1 MERRYRHLSL
11 EERDRITEYARHQ
24 EITEA
29 IGTRCYFARPYA
41 SWQRGTNEH
50 MNGLVRCY
58 FPKGTD
64 FGKITDESA
73 LGGARVESLI
83 NNRPRKCL
91 GYKTPLEV
99 ASSFVALRA

>member
-11 EERDRITEYARHQ
+11 EERNRITEMR
-24 EITEA
+24 
-29 IGTRCYFARPYA
+29 A
-41 SWQRGTNEH
+41 SGD
-50 MNGLVRCY
+50 GLVRWY

-64 FGKITDESA
+64 FGRITDESA

-91 GYKTPLEV
+91 GYKTPLEI

>member
-1 MERRYRHLSL
+1 MQGQPLGCPWFGCGQGKPCPYTRAPPTNQRRV
-11 EERDRITEYARHQ
+11 
-24 EITEA
+24 
-29 IGTRCYFARPYA
+29 GWC
-41 SWQRGTNEH
+41 
-50 MNGLVRCY
+50 

-64 FGKITDESA
+64 FAKITDESA